1 MSEWNGRWGGG
12 EREKEKDIVII
23 ISMLKRK
30 FRMLERRRG
39 RGDVITFL
47 IDLLSALLNLLYNW
61 NYII

>member
-47 IDLLSALLNLLYNW
+47 IDLLSTLLNLLYNW